1 MHAQAVQE
9 AHRPRL
15 LFVDDEQRVLNS
27 MRIMFRRQFELFL
40 ASHGAEALDIV
51 RDKDIDVIV
60 ADHRMPKMTGV
71 EVLSKVRAMSPRTV
85 RILLTGYAD
94 LDAVEGSINESEVF
108 RFLTKPCAPQ
118 QLRETIELAAKL
130 AREAPAPVPTEPL
143 TGGDTSGDTIEIILE
158 SDTVTE
164 VGRTPAPGPAPAQER
179 TSSTA
184 VLEQPKFAAQRAA
197 APAPAQAAARPRLAT
212 GLGIVVFSMDNEV
225 IDVVNKAVR
234 GRLPVYNAG
243 NIVQVVK
250 CLTEHKPGVLVTDV
264 SEDKATIQSMTARLK
279 EHLPQLVTIAV
290 SQHRDVLDMVWLI
303 NHGQIFR
310 FLRKPLSAGRT
321 AISLQAALQHH
332 RQLLKNPELAKRHE
346 VDASAGDAGVVDGVL
361 SKLKGL
367 KRLWN
372 N

>member
-1 MHAQAVQE
+1 MSLE
-9 AHRPRL
+9 AAETADRPRL

-27 MRIMFRRQFELFL
+27 MRIMFRRQFDLYL

-51 RDKDIDVIV
+51 KNKDIDVIV

-71 EVLSKVRAMSPRTV
+71 EVLSQVRTLSPRTV

-94 LDAVEGSINESEVF
+94 LDAVEGSINDSEVF
-108 RFLTKPCAPQ
+108 RFLTKPCAPK

-130 AREAPAPVPTEPL
+130 AREAPVPEAQTELSPH
-143 TGGDTSGDTIEIILE
+143 DTLEIIMEADTIR
-158 SDTVTE
+158 E
-164 VGRTPAPGPAPAQER
+164 VGGPPPAQRESPRIGRTDVMEKPQFGSATPAPAPKPVV
-179 TSSTA
+179 TA
-184 VLEQPKFAAQRAA
+184 DTTAKT
-197 APAPAQAAARPRLAT
+197 RLAT
-212 GLGIVVFSMDNEV
+212 GLGIVVFSSDNEV
-225 IDVVNKAVR
+225 IDVVQKSVR
-234 GRLPVYNAG
+234 GRLPVYSAG

-250 CLTEHKPGVLVTDV
+250 ILTEHKPGVLVTDV

-310 FLRKPLSAGRT
+310 FLRKPLSAGRC

-332 RQLLKNPELAKRHE
+332 RLLLKNPELVKRHE
-346 VDASAGDAGVVDGVL
+346 VDASPTSESGIMDGVL
-361 SKLKGL
+361 AKLKSM
-367 KRLWN
+367 KRLWAST
-372 N
+372 

>member
-1 MHAQAVQE
+1 MHAHAAQE

-130 AREAPAPVPTEPL
+130 AREAPAPEPTEPL
-143 TGGDTSGDTIEIILE
+143 TAGDTAGDTIEIILQA
-158 SDTVTE
+158 DTVTE
-164 VGRTPAPGPAPAQER
+164 VTSGSSHPVQDRA
-179 TSSTA
+179 SSTA
-184 VLEQPKFAAQRAA
+184 VLEQPKFAPQRAA
-197 APAPAQAAARPRLAT
+197 APAPAPAAAARPKLAT

-225 IDVVNKAVR
+225 VDVVNKAVR

-250 CLTEHKPGVLVTDV
+250 CLTEQKPGVLVTDV

-346 VDASAGDAGVVDGVL
+346 VDANAGADAGVVDGVL

>member
-1 MHAQAVQE
+1 
-9 AHRPRL
+9 
-15 LFVDDEQRVLNS
+15 
-27 MRIMFRRQFELFL
+27 
-40 ASHGAEALDIV
+40 
-51 RDKDIDVIV
+51 
-60 ADHRMPKMTGV
+60 
-71 EVLSKVRAMSPRTV
+71 
-85 RILLTGYAD
+85 
-94 LDAVEGSINESEVF
+94 
-108 RFLTKPCAPQ
+108 
-118 QLRETIELAAKL
+118 
-130 AREAPAPVPTEPL
+130 
-143 TGGDTSGDTIEIILE
+143 
-158 SDTVTE
+158 
-164 VGRTPAPGPAPAQER
+164 
-179 TSSTA
+179 
-184 VLEQPKFAAQRAA
+184 
-197 APAPAQAAARPRLAT
+197 
-212 GLGIVVFSMDNEV
+212 MDNEV

-250 CLTEHKPGVLVTDV
+250 YLTEQRPGVLVTDV

>member
-1 MHAQAVQE
+1 MQAQVVQE

-94 LDAVEGSINESEVF
+94 LDAVEGSINDSEVF

-130 AREAPAPVPTEPL
+130 ARETPVPSAPEPL
-143 TGGDTSGDTIEIILE
+143 TGRDTSGDTIEIILQ

-164 VGRTPAPGPAPAQER
+164 VTAGSPPADR
-179 TSSTA
+179 TSGTA
-184 VLEQPKFAAQRAA
+184 VMEQPKFAA
-197 APAPAQAAARPRLAT
+197 APAAGARPKLAT

-225 IDVVNKAVR
+225 IDVVQRAVR
-234 GRLPVYNAG
+234 GRLPVYTAG

-250 CLTEHKPGVLVTDV
+250 YLTEQRPGVLVTDV
-264 SEDKATIQSMTARLK
+264 SEDKATIQAMTARLK

-332 RQLLKNPELAKRHE
+332 RLLLKNPELVRRHE
-346 VDASAGDAGVVDGVL
+346 VDASTGDSGVVDGVL
-361 SKLKGL
+361 AKLRGL
-367 KRLWN
+367 KRLWASE
-372 N
+372 

>member
-1 MHAQAVQE
+1 MQARQAE
-9 AHRPRL
+9 PAARPRL

-27 MRIMFRRQFELFL
+27 MRIMFRRQFDLFL

-71 EVLSKVRAMSPRTV
+71 EVLSKVRALSPRTV

-94 LDAVEGSINESEVF
+94 LDAVEGSINDSEVF

-118 QLRETIELAAKL
+118 QLRETIELAAKV
-130 AREAPAPVPTEPL
+130 ARETPAPTASEQVL
-143 TGGDTSGDTIEIILE
+143 AADTVEIILQ

-164 VGRTPAPGPAPAQER
+164 VSAGSIVS

-184 VLEQPKFAAQRAA
+184 KLAQPQFAE
-197 APAPAQAAARPRLAT
+197 APSPSAARPKLAA
-212 GLGIVVFSMDNEV
+212 GLGIVVFSMDPEV
-225 IDVVNKAVR
+225 VDVVQKSVR
-234 GRLPVYNAG
+234 GRLPVYTAG

-250 CLTEHKPGVLVTDV
+250 YLTENRPGVLVTDV

-332 RQLLKNPELAKRHE
+332 RLLLKNPELVKRHE
-346 VDASAGDAGVVDGVL
+346 VEAPSTSDSGVMEGVL
-361 SKLKGL
+361 AKLKGL
-367 KRLWN
+367 KFWASS
-372 N
+372 